1 MQRAH
6 LFGRAFRRGHGGG
19 SAECTQEERRPL
31 MARTNGREQKAGQHA
46 DAKAK
51 GSLHADLL
59 NDLDKHQDLR
69 CYVAGVVMIFV
80 IIKGVH
86 VASCYKICKLRTR
99 LDCKFF

>member
-51 GSLHADLL
+51 GSLSLFTS
-59 NDLDKHQDLR
+59 NSTVQEENFSSHQNTGTCLE
-69 CYVAGVVMIFV
+69 Y
-80 IIKGVH
+80 
-86 VASCYKICKLRTR
+86 
-99 LDCKFF
+99 